1 MVRLLIICNI
11 VLDPTDNKFFPMR
24 QADTL
29 AVKNSIGSA
38 VDAMQS
44 VSRSICMMLSKV
56 RKGNAGNFVLNAK
69 RKKKKSIAKQ
79 NLHILC
85 SQNYG

>member
-56 RKGNAGNFVLNAK
+56 RKGNAENFVLNAK
-69 RKKKKSIAKQ
+69 RKKKI
-79 NLHILC
+79 NC
-85 SQNYG
+85 